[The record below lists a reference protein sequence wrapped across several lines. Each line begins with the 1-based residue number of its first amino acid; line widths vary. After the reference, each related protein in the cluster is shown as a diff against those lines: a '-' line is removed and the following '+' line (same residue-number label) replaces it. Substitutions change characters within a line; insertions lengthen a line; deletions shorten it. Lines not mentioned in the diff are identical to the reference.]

1 MLDLAL
7 RGRIDVMDGKVVV
20 TEASPTSDLVLD
32 ALLARIAADPKRRA
46 PKHWVTKAQKGAR
59 AAVADRLVASG
70 ALRRESRKV
79 LGVFPVTRLPAG
91 DPAPEAVSRARLD
104 GVVLRGLE
112 PDDRTA
118 GLAALVH
125 VTGLQRAVFPDSDR
139 KMVKARPAKLATG
152 AWVATA
158 VQKAVQDTAAAAAA
172 AVVVV
177 VVAAGS
183 SSSWAGAAT
192 PPREVPRARSVV
204 LGGIETWG
212 EILVGTPIAAA
223 GWRAWRGSV
232 LSRTAMAVCASA
244 RPLRLRPPRRQPDS
258 QLSTVT
264 S

>member
-139 KMVKARPAKLATG
+139 KIVKARPAKLATG

-158 VQKAVQDTAAAAAA
+158 VQKAVQDTAAAA
-172 AVVVV
+172 
-177 VVAAGS
+177 AAGS